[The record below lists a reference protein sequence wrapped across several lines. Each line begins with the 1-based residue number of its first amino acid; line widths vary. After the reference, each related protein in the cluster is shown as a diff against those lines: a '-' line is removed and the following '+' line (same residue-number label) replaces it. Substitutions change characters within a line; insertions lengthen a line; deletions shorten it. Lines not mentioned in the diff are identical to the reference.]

1 MIAYYVMDIFRAVH
15 NFDLLETDLL
25 ASLLFCICVV
35 VLCGAVFPKGS
46 DFHRFHSDNISRI
59 YDAIVVNRAMCN
71 DTIGYREF
79 LTEQRENLGAT
90 WPLYAAAGSAHPIRV
105 DSHEAV
111 VALVFEDDH
120 D

>member
-1 MIAYYVMDIFRAVH
+1 
-15 NFDLLETDLL
+15 
-25 ASLLFCICVV
+25 
-35 VLCGAVFPKGS
+35 
-46 DFHRFHSDNISRI
+46 
-59 YDAIVVNRAMCN
+59 MCN

-111 VALVFEDDH
+111 VALVF
-120 D
+120 